1 MINKGM
7 KATLIIPV
15 YNEIVG
21 IAEFMQS
28 IYQQTRPLDE
38 IILVDGA
45 SSDGTLEFLRKEESE

>member
-1 MINKGM
+1 M